1 MQEKTREAL
10 AASGIDVRQLEESAN
25 SASRTVGEAT
35 KVATPT
41 LTKIVN
47 FLTTSSPE
55 TLGKV
60 ALAAVAIYFLTPIAV
75 KLFFSSLRGYAGV
88 LAVPSKE
95 SSRKPCIAIGRHAA
109 FTWKIVIVIKVV

>member
-1 MQEKTREAL
+1 VWLSAQRAFAIFLQEKTREAL
-10 AASGIDVRQLEESAN
+10 AASGINVRQLEQSAD

-41 LTKIVN
+41 LTKIIN

-60 ALAAVAIYFLTPIAV
+60 ALAAVAIYFLTPIAI
-75 KLFFSSLRGYAGV
+75 KLLLSSFRGYAGV
-88 LAVPSKE
+88 FL
-95 SSRKPCIAIGRHAA
+95 C
-109 FTWKIVIVIKVV
+109 W